1 MFNYLIKI
9 EYEGTNFVGWQS
21 QKNEKSIQDCIEKAL
36 KKVLGTNIKIIGAGS
51 SILTILRANE
61 ALISKKITYDLI
73 DLRNISQIDL
83 NTIINSCKK
92 TKRLLV
98 VEDGWSNYGFSSEII
113 SKGFEPFLCQTEE
126 EARLKS
132 QNLIEKKKWPCY
144 FFKSDTSGEKAF
156 EEFYTNKESVFLDK
170 FIDIGIV
177 KNEINCDIMILNKFY
192 KKIND
197 MRNNL
202 NWNKEQIIKEMKN
215 LIPEFSHH
223 ERKKNLDE
231 KMD

>member
-1 MFNYLIKI
+1 MTTYIAYRRTSTGSQNNGLEAQQNAINAFI
-9 EYEGTNFVGWQS
+9 EAQGGEIVESYVEQVSGR
-21 QKNEKSIQDCIEKAL
+21 KNEREELNKAIKAC
-36 KKVLGTNIKIIGAGS
+36 KKHGATLLVSKLDRLSRRVSFIALLMES
-51 SILTILRANE
+51 SISLKVCEHPDADTFMLHLRAI
-61 ALISKKITYDLI
+61 LS
-73 DLRNISQIDL
+73 
-83 NTIINSCKK
+83 
-92 TKRLLV
+92 
-98 VEDGWSNYGFSSEII
+98 
-113 SKGFEPFLCQTEE
+113 EE

-231 KMD
+231 KM